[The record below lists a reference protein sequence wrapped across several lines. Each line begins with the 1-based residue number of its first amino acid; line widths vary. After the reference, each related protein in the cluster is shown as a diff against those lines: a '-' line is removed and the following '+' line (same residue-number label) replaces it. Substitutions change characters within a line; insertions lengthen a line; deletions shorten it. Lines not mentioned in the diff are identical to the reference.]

1 MQQPAAP
8 KMFEPRSAV
17 CIRSIFSLVIFDAF
31 EDLPSFGALVKDFF
45 SSFPKKYNKASGPKR
60 RNAVSASPLYLSA
73 QSNCFTGCFTSC
85 KPLVDFYQPIVVTVE
100 HCSAAPPK
108 RFTSCGRQYRGD
120 AFFTAGK
127 SSPHIPNCSD
137 RDAHITHRS
146 QIRPGYS
153 LAM

>member
-17 CIRSIFSLVIFDAF
+17 CRRSIFSLVIFDAF
-31 EDLPSFGALVKDFF
+31 QDLPSFGALVKDFF

-108 RFTSCGRQYRGD
+108 RFYELWEAISRGYLFHSRKELPPHPQLQRQRC
-120 AFFTAGK
+120 
-127 SSPHIPNCSD
+127 SSLIA
-137 RDAHITHRS
+137 R
-146 QIRPGYS
+146 QIWPG
-153 LAM
+153 